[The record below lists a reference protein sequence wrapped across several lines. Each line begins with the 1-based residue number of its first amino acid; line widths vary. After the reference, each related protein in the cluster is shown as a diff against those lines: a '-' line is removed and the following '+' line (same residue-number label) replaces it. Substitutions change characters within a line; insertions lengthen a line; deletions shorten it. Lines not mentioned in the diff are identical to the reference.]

1 MNVRPR
7 PSQSRALIP
16 LSYRSSD
23 SSGDKRAALT
33 ATSAVARS
41 HRRNLAEAA
50 GVEPAHAMRGGL
62 ANRCHTVTRR
72 LHRLAEGEG
81 VEPSR
86 RIARP
91 GFQDQLR
98 ASARHLPNLAG
109 TPGFEPRISGLE
121 SDGLPVSLRP
131 KRILGACGR
140 TRTHE
145 GQSSP
150 PDLQSGAFAAQ
161 PHMRAWNSDFKS
173 HARDFK
179 SEIHLC

>member
-1 MNVRPR
+1 M
-7 PSQSRALIP
+7 
-16 LSYRSSD
+16 
-23 SSGDKRAALT
+23 
-33 ATSAVARS
+33 
-41 HRRNLAEAA
+41 
-50 GVEPAHAMRGGL
+50 
-62 ANRCHTVTRR
+62 
-72 LHRLAEGEG
+72 AEGEG

-98 ASARHLPNLAG
+98 ANARHLPNLAG

-121 SDGLPVSLRP
+121 SDGLPLAYAP
-131 KRILGACGR
+131 RILGACGR

-161 PHMRAWNSDFKS
+161 PHMRNVDLRSQIPDFKFKSHDFKS
-173 HARDFK
+173 VK